1 MSEATVKNEMELV
14 YFPPCELM
22 AHPENRGV
30 DEGPEMEELK
40 RSIAELGIIQ
50 PLVVRRKEGE
60 MWPEILAGHRRAR
73 AACGLGL
80 ASVPCIVRECTD
92 DEAMAFLFVENFERL
107 SLNAIEEAEGME
119 AWMRVCNVGV
129 EEVARRISRPVQYV
143 QAMLHL
149 NDLPTPARKL
159 VRTGAVS
166 RETLLVLGQVDAEV
180 FQEAVQL
187 VLFPAI
193 QSTPLNARQAR
204 DVIKNEIEYP
214 LKQKRDW
221 NAKREKVRKA
231 FEKVHAGCGLKI
243 VVPLWEELE
252 AELYT
257 AGDWAS
263 AHFSPSDDTVWR
275 WGMEFVDPAQS
286 GTVSWA
292 TLSSRHGLQGV
303 VKPAG
308 GTEVCLVRADLIA
321 EGERS
326 LHAAGMESI
335 LRPMEKESGKGSVS
349 SEQEDEEERESG
361 GWGDGGSEEP
371 PDERH
376 VRRDAGA
383 VMMISRAK
391 VERVKEVLEKL
402 WEGNAPSAGDLHDLP
417 PGWAAWENASP
428 GVLGTRADILLPVL
442 EWILSG
448 AADVEG

>member
-1 MSEATVKNEMELV
+1 MMANKNEMELV

-40 RSIAELGIIQ
+40 RSITELGIIQ

-60 MWPEILAGHRRAR
+60 IWPEILAGHRRAS
-73 AACGLGL
+73 AACALGL
-80 ASVPCIVRECTD
+80 KAVPCIVRECTD
-92 DEAMAFLFVENFERL
+92 DEAMAFLFVENFERKTL
-107 SLNAIEEAEGME
+107 DAIEEAEGLD
-119 AWMRVCNVGV
+119 AWMRLCGV
-129 EEVARRISRPVQYV
+129 SEADVARRISRPVEYV

-149 NDLPTPARKL
+149 NDLPSPARAL

-166 RETLLVLGQVDAEV
+166 RETLLVLGRVEEES
-180 FQEAVQL
+180 FEEAVQL
-187 VLFPAI
+187 VLFPGF
-193 QSTPLNARQAR
+193 QTTPLNARQAR
-204 DVIKNEIEYP
+204 EVIKSEIEYP
-214 LKQKRDW
+214 LKLKRDW
-221 NAKREKVRKA
+221 NGKREKLRKQ
-231 FEKVHAGCGLKI
+231 FEKVHEGSGLKV

-257 AGDWAS
+257 AGDWVS
-263 AHFSPSDDTVWR
+263 AHVSVSDDTVWR
-275 WGMEFVDPAQS
+275 WGMEIVDS
-286 GTVSWA
+286 DKDRSISWS
-292 TLSSRHGLQGV
+292 TLAVAHGLQGV
-303 VKPAG
+303 IKPAG

-326 LHAAGMESI
+326 LYAAGLESTM
-335 LRPMEKESGKGSVS
+335 RPMEKESGKGSVS
-349 SEQEDEEERESG
+349 SEQGKEEERESG
-361 GWGDGGSEEP
+361 GWGDGGSVEP
-371 PDERH
+371 PEEVY

-383 VMMISRAK
+383 AMMISRAK
-391 VERVKEVLEKL
+391 VERVKEILDKL

-428 GVLGTRADILLPVL
+428 GVLGTRADILLPVV